1 MSSIPSHQWTQG
13 LYVYYAVTGD
23 DDAPEVIRAI
33 CDFDLMFLERDE
45 VSFGL
50 HFNREL
56 GWALIALVF
65 GYEATADERYLA
77 MSKRII
83 EKLQRDAERT
93 EFPELKSK
101 QSGAVGLNAT
111 GLGIGFNVN
120 TIPVGVKAYYQA
132 TGEEWAKK
140 PLLEWIDFGMKNFN
154 DKATGVKFSELF
166 PETFC
171 YVCELTGDNR
181 YLEESLWQLRMFFL
195 GFGSLDWLEPLGRPL
210 TTKLYTRLYRG
221 IVFYLSALANAGMLE
236 QEEARL
242 MKWHP

>member
-1 MSSIPSHQWTQG
+1 
-13 LYVYYAVTGD
+13 VTGD
-23 DDAPEVIRAI
+23 DDAPEIIRAI
-33 CDFDLMFLERDE
+33 CDFNLMFLERDE

-65 GYEATADERYLA
+65 GYETTADARYLA

-83 EKLQRDAERT
+83 EKLQRDAGRT
-93 EFPELKSK
+93 D
-101 QSGAVGLNAT
+101 VGLNAT

-120 TIPVGVKAYYQA
+120 TIPIGVKAYYQA
-132 TGEEWAKK
+132 TGEEWAKQ
-140 PLLEWIDFGMKNFN
+140 PLLEWIEFGMKNFN
-154 DKATGVKFSELF
+154 NKATGVKFSELF

-210 TTKLYTRLYRG
+210 TTKLYTRNYRG
-221 IVFYLSALANAGMLE
+221 LVHYLSALARAGMLK

-242 MKWHP
+242 MGQTP